1 MKIKS
6 EKEFVNIASQICG
19 IWIDAYFFLLA
30 ANGIAKS
37 VNKFVVIPIIAII
50 IHKIPAHKLSLS
62 IMLDSTTNSYLNDL
76 FSI

>member
-6 EKEFVNIASQICG
+6 EKEFVNTITNQICG

-37 VNKFVVIPIIAII
+37 VSKLVVTPMNDIIM
-50 IHKIPAHKLSLS
+50 HKIPAVKLSLS
-62 IMLDSTTNSYLNDL
+62 MSDLNSLLNDL
-76 FSI
+76 IAM